1 MFPEKLKS
9 KLNKR
14 HQDNAFRTLKDK
26 SHLIDFS
33 SNDYLGFSGQD
44 LNANDNVTRS
54 LSKRNQYLKNGS
66 TGSRL
71 LSGHSQLFN
80 EVELQIAKF
89 HNVESA
95 LIFNSGYDANLGLL
109 SSVLQRGDVVLFDEL
124 CHASIRDGIRMSNAK
139 AVKFKHN
146 DLDDLK
152 CHLERSREVGSK
164 VEVYLV
170 TESIFSMD
178 GDAPDLTELVK
189 ISKKFSAHLI
199 VDEAHALGVFGN
211 NGEGLVQKL
220 GLEND
225 VLARVVTYGKGLGC
239 HGASVLGSQ
248 ELKNYLINFSR
259 PFIFT
264 TALSPHS
271 VKLISE
277 GYRQLLKLSEDNS
290 ALKHLQKNIAFFKAE
305 AKRLQ
310 LHNHFL
316 ESDSAIQS
324 CIISGNASVKKGSE
338 VLEKQGYDVRP
349 ILSPTVP
356 AGEERLR
363 FCLHSYN
370 SVSEITQVLQHL
382 ATFVNNGR

>member
-1 MFPEKLKS
+1 MIPKKLKS

-26 SHLIDFS
+26 SHLVDFS
-33 SNDYLGFSGQD
+33 SNDYLGFAQQD
-44 LNANDNVTRS
+44 LNVNDNVTQS
-54 LSKRNQYLKNGS
+54 LSKRSQYLKNGS

-89 HNVESA
+89 QNAESA

-109 SSVLQRGDVVLFDEL
+109 SSVLQRGDVVIFDEL

-164 VEVYLV
+164 DEVYLV

-178 GDAPDLTELVK
+178 GDTPDLNKLIK
-189 ISKKFSAHLI
+189 ISKTYNAHII

-211 NGEGLVQKL
+211 NGEGLVQQL
-220 GLEND
+220 DLEQD
-225 VLARVVTYGKGLGC
+225 IFARVVTYGKGLGC

-248 ELKNYLINFSR
+248 DLKDYLINFSR

-277 GYRQLLKLSEDNS
+277 GYHQLSKLSEDNS
-290 ALKHLQKNIAFFKAE
+290 ALKHLQKNIQFFKTE
-305 AKRLQ
+305 VNRLK
-310 LHNHFL
+310 LNTHFI

-324 CIISGNASVKKGSE
+324 CIISGNASVKKASG

-356 AGEERLR
+356 EGEERLR